1 MYDAFCIIVR
11 ENTIISSKNRLV
23 YTKKEI
29 GYPGL
34 DGSGKMRLGGGVGSS
49 LPKKTDYS
57 RLQPTTSRVLGGL
70 LFLCSCY
77 FPSSPTL
84 HNNIGMRGS
93 FACDPA
99 VQR

>member
-70 LFLCSCY
+70 LFLL
-77 FPSSPTL
+77 FPIIPNSSQQYWDER
-84 HNNIGMRGS
+84 II
-93 FACDPA
+93 C
-99 VQR
+99 V